1 MNTDFCNNYMANTSI
16 IFYFLKISIDFIS
29 KYDKI
34 IIRGDYMLGDKVKE
48 LRKKMKITQ
57 QELATSIG
65 LSQSAIGMIESN
77 RQGASND
84 TLVKLA
90 NVLNTTVDYL
100 LSNDVDYLFSN
111 DIDELSIAEKN
122 DEYMTEIDDDIR
134 RIERAR
140 KKMDPGNKEKMM
152 KILRSA
158 FDEYFD
164 D

>member
-1 MNTDFCNNYMANTSI
+1 
-16 IFYFLKISIDFIS
+16 
-29 KYDKI
+29 
-34 IIRGDYMLGDKVKE
+34 MLGDKVKE

-90 NVLNTTVDYL
+90 NALNTTVDYL

-111 DIDELSIAEKN
+111 DIDELYITEKN
-122 DEYMTEIDDDIR
+122 DEHMTEIDDDIR

>member
-1 MNTDFCNNYMANTSI
+1 
-16 IFYFLKISIDFIS
+16 
-29 KYDKI
+29 
-34 IIRGDYMLGDKVKE
+34 MLGNKVKI

-57 QELATSIG
+57 QKLAETIG
-65 LSQSAIGMIESN
+65 LSQSTIGMIEGN
-77 RQGASND
+77 KQGASND

-90 NVLNTTVDYL
+90 NALGTTVDFL
-100 LSNDVDYLFSN
+100 LSEDM
-111 DIDELSIAEKN
+111 E
-122 DEYMTEIDDDIR
+122 EIDSNMQINKKNIEDEDIR

-140 KKMDPGNKEKMM
+140 KKMDPKNKEKMM